1 MIAYN
6 KIGTR
11 ITLST
16 QTNINFENKNYF
28 LFINMTHSGL
38 LTQRKQLNYSKTH
51 KNLQLSR
58 DLKDTPTYTYKKND
72 NNFRIKYTLL
82 TLNI

>member
-1 MIAYN
+1 
-6 KIGTR
+6 
-11 ITLST
+11 
-16 QTNINFENKNYF
+16 
-28 LFINMTHSGL
+28 MTHSGL

-58 DLKDTPTYTYKKND
+58 DLKDTPTYTYKKTD
-72 NNFRIKYTLL
+72 DNFRIKYTLL